1 MQANIK
7 KNAYESEFTFYPD
20 EVFQPWN
27 NLVIFRKDGKE
38 GVCDL
43 NTNQFTE
50 PIFENTDLD
59 PESNLL
65 KVYQN
70 GVEGVLTIE
79 DLHFVP
85 MSEFDEVNSEYL
97 YNVE

>member
-1 MQANIK
+1 MNL
-7 KNAYESEFTFYPD
+7 NLPFTPD

-38 GVCDL
+38 GVYDL

-50 PIFENTDLD
+50 PVFESTNLN
-59 PESNLL
+59 PETNLL
-65 KVYQN
+65 KVYLN
-70 GVEGVLTIE
+70 GVEGVLTING
-79 DLHFVP
+79 LHFVP
-85 MSEFDEVNSEYL
+85 MSEFDEVNGEYL

>member
-1 MQANIK
+1 MNL
-7 KNAYESEFTFYPD
+7 NLPFTPD

-27 NLVIFRKDGKE
+27 NLVIFRKDSKE
-38 GVCDL
+38 GVYDL
-43 NTNQFTE
+43 TTNQFTE

-79 DLHFVP
+79 GLHFVP
-85 MSEFDEVNSEYL
+85 MSEFDEVNGEYL

>member
-1 MQANIK
+1 M
-7 KNAYESEFTFYPD
+7 
-20 EVFQPWN
+20 
-27 NLVIFRKDGKE
+27 
-38 GVCDL
+38 

-59 PESNLL
+59 LESNLL

-85 MSEFDEVNSEYL
+85 MSEFDEVNGEYL

>member
-1 MQANIK
+1 MNL
-7 KNAYESEFTFYPD
+7 NLPFTPD

-38 GVCDL
+38 GVYDL

-50 PIFENTDLD
+50 PVFESTNLD
-59 PESNLL
+59 PETNLL
-65 KVYQN
+65 KVYLN
-70 GVEGVLTIE
+70 GVEGVLTING
-79 DLHFVP
+79 LHFVP
-85 MSEFDEVNSEYL
+85 MSEFDEVNGEYL

>member
-1 MQANIK
+1 MNL
-7 KNAYESEFTFYPD
+7 NLPFTLD

-38 GVCDL
+38 GVYDL

-50 PIFENTDLD
+50 PVFESTDLD
-59 PESNLL
+59 PETNLL
-65 KVYQN
+65 KVYQD
-70 GVEGVLTIE
+70 GVEGVLTI
-79 DLHFVP
+79 DGLHFVP
-85 MSEFDEVNSEYL
+85 MSEFDEVNGEYL